1 MPAVLRLLGIV
12 VSIGLADSLNPTTIA
27 PALYL
32 ATGERARGR
41 VAEFTVAVFIVYLL
55 GGIAIA
61 LGPGQLVLSLVA
73 RPGHEAR
80 HLIEVGAGVAMLV
93 AAAMLWRHRRVLA
106 LRDPPDFDPR
116 GKSSAVLGATITVIE
131 LPTAFPY
138 FAAIAAVVGSGVGV
152 TRQLFLL
159 LVFNL
164 CFVLPLIGIVAT
176 LAFAGP
182 RAERALAAR
191 TRLPAGPLAGHR
203 GRAGTGGRGVRDP
216 ARADWAGRT
225 ESQPLRPR
233 NAPDPPPHPPVGT
246 DSRGARGRISSLPSP
261 RPRRRPRSSTRHPS
275 SACWT
280 AATRGY
286 ETSTGRC
293 CAGPSSHR

>member
-1 MPAVLRLLGIV
+1 MSAVFRLIGIV

-41 VAEFTVAVFIVYLL
+41 VAEFTVAVFTVYLL

-93 AAAMLWRHRRVLA
+93 AASMLWRHRRLLA
-106 LRDPPDFDPR
+106 LRDPPDFDPQ
-116 GKSSAVLGATITVIE
+116 GKSSAVLGATITAIE

-182 RAERALAAR
+182 RAELAL
-191 TRLPAGPLAGHR
+191 
-203 GRAGTGGRGVRDP
+203 
-216 ARADWAGRT
+216 
-225 ESQPLRPR
+225 
-233 NAPDPPPHPPVGT
+233 
-246 DSRGARGRISSLPSP
+246 ARGRGSLQAHWPVIVAGLALVAGAFVILLGLTGLAGQSHNHFG
-261 RPRRRPRSSTRHPS
+261 RVMRRIRRLIHP
-275 SACWT
+275 
-280 AATRGY
+280 
-286 ETSTGRC
+286 
-293 CAGPSSHR
+293 